1 MHLVEELL
9 EEDFQLFCRV
19 FGNTKREYCV
29 TQNGIGISSK
39 QGTPIR
45 M

>member
-1 MHLVEELL
+1 MEWNLVEELL

-29 TQNGIGISSK
+29 TQNGIGISED
-39 QGTPIR
+39 TPIR